1 MKKILIPLLIL
12 ILGGAIFMLLV
23 KTKDQPER
31 RQAPFLGPLVQ
42 TISAPTQTI
51 QVIVDGQGTVRP
63 AEQIDLV
70 PQVSGIVTWKA
81 EQLEAGG
88 FFKRGDLLL
97 RINPI
102 DYELAVTRAEA
113 TVARARYQ
121 LDLVREESQAARK
134 EWDMLQA
141 QQGTQREA
149 GALVLKL
156 PQMKAAQADLQSAQ
170 AAFDEAHLRLS
181 RTEIHAPFDGRVRSA
196 GLEVG
201 QYLNANQPVVQ
212 IYSIE
217 RAEIVVPV
225 PDEDLAWFDIPNPLA
240 ADPTALVKP
249 AAAVTNAA
257 VERPLGAELT
267 RNQAPNARIF
277 TQYAGR
283 LRQWQ
288 GKVVRTEAELDARSR
303 MMRLVVEVDQPYA
316 VRTADQAPLLVGMF
330 VNVDIQGAELDDV
343 RVLPRSALR
352 QGNIVWVA
360 SREGILHLRSAQV
373 VRTRGEDVLVRLE
386 LAPGER
392 VIVSQLSGVTD
403 GMKVRLSQEEV

>member
-1 MKKILIPLLIL
+1 
-12 ILGGAIFMLLV
+12 
-23 KTKDQPER
+23 
-31 RQAPFLGPLVQ
+31 LVQ

-51 QVIVDGQGTVRP
+51 QVVVDGQGTVRP

-88 FFKRGDLLL
+88 FFKHGDLLL
-97 RINPI
+97 RIDPI

-121 LDLVREESQAARK
+121 LDLAHEESQAARK
-134 EWDMLQA
+134 EWDMLQT
-141 QQGTQREA
+141 QLGTQREA

-181 RTEIHAPFDGRVRSA
+181 RTEIHAPFNGRVRSA

-240 ADPTALVKP
+240 ADPTALAKP
-249 AAAVTNAA
+249 ADDAVTNAT

-303 MMRLVVEVDQPYA
+303 MMRLIVEVDQPYA

-343 RVLPRSALR
+343 RVLPRSALH
-352 QGNIVWVA
+352 QDNVVWVA

-373 VRTRGEDVLVRLE
+373 VRMRGEDVLVRLE

-403 GMKVRLSQEEV
+403 GMKVRLSLEEV